1 MRIRARHIITDER
14 FVLRP
19 PVKFTPCFL
28 FLAVIGLALGT
39 SACSKCAEPTD
50 ASQPLQKSFTS
61 EAEPVQQAINSAI
74 ASLKAG
80 NYTEATRTLTSVV
93 TTRQLTEAQRQAVG
107 VALQQVNQAVAADPK
122 LNTKEMYEM
131 RQKLSQAG
139 LSKTRF

>member
-1 MRIRARHIITDER
+1 M
-14 FVLRP
+14 
-19 PVKFTPCFL
+19 KFKPCFL
-28 FLAVIGLALGT
+28 FVAAIGLALGA
-39 SACSKCAEPTD
+39 SACSKSAKLVD
-50 ASQPLQKSFTS
+50 ASQPLQHSFAS
-61 EAEPVQQAINSAI
+61 ADEPVQQAINSAT

-107 VALQQVNQAVAADPK
+107 VALQQVNQAVAADPN

-131 RQKLSQAG
+131 RQRLSQAG

>member
-1 MRIRARHIITDER
+1 MRP
-14 FVLRP
+14 L
-19 PVKFTPCFL
+19 VKFTPCVL
-28 FLAVIGLALGT
+28 FVAAIGLALGA
-39 SACSKCAEPTD
+39 SACSKSAKPAD
-50 ASQPLQKSFTS
+50 ASQPLQKSFAS
-61 EAEPVQQAINSAI
+61 EDEPVQQAINRAT

-93 TTRQLTEAQRQAVG
+93 TMRQLTEAQRQAVG